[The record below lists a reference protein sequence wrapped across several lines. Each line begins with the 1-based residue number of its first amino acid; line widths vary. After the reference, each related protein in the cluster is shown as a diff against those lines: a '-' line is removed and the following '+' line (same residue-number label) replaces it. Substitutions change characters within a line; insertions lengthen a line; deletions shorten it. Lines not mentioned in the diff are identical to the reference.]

1 MFWKF
6 VPCPRPFGHPPAPLA
21 RDIRACMRMPPTTG
35 EREKSN
41 ASLRSSS
48 QSIPLIFTP
57 FALTH
62 LQPAPSTTKLRGFLP
77 AFFFRVPRTV
87 APAFVPCPLPRA
99 AQPSYPPP
107 PFLPLAAS
115 PAVLLVFSEDRLIV
129 STHQTHITRATYAC
143 RQACVHFILPF
154 YMFCFFDS
162 PFHTTQRRGVLLL
175 LVRS

>member
-1 MFWKF
+1 MRGKNLFWKF

-21 RDIRACMRMPPTTG
+21 WDIRACMRMPPTTG

-77 AFFFRVPRTV
+77 AFFFSGAPDCRFCLRPVPFTPSCTTQLPTTTLPTSRCFARSFARFLGRQIDRFHASDAHYESDIRMQTSMRTLYS
-87 APAFVPCPLPRA
+87 AFLH
-99 AQPSYPPP
+99 
-107 PFLPLAAS
+107 
-115 PAVLLVFSEDRLIV
+115 VLLF
-129 STHQTHITRATYAC
+129 
-143 RQACVHFILPF
+143 
-154 YMFCFFDS
+154 
-162 PFHTTQRRGVLLL
+162 
-175 LVRS
+175 